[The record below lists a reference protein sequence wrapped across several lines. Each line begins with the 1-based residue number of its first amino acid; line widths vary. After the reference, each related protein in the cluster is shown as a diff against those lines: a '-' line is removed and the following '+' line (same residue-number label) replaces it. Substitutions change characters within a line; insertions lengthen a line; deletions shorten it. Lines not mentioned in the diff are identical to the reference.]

1 MTKHVI
7 ALSGEGDSGKTQT
20 LLTLINKLYEA
31 AHSSERVELFVL
43 DEEGNKVHNDQ
54 RVVLEYRR
62 MKIAICTGGDNEK
75 ILNDNI
81 KFFNCHDWNIAISAT
96 RSKGETINAIKR
108 FPNQEDVQF
117 HTVFKGWV
125 DYPSSS
131 DNRRQQEASD
141 LLVESTA
148 QAMMIIIEGWIDE
161 MIKEKP

>member
-7 ALSGEGDSGKTQT
+7 ALSGEGDSGKTST

-43 DEEGNKVHNDQ
+43 DEEGNKVHMDKN
-54 RVVLEYRR
+54 VVIEYRG
-62 MKIAICTGGDNEK
+62 MKIAICTGGDNEDVL
-75 ILNDNI
+75 IENT
-81 KFFNCHDWNIAISAT
+81 KFFNSKGWDIAISAT
-96 RSKGETINAIKR
+96 RSKGETRYEIEKFASEENA
-108 FPNQEDVQF
+108 QF

-125 DYPSSS
+125 DSSSS

-148 QAMMIIIEGWIDE
+148 QTMMIIIDGWIDE
-161 MIKEKP
+161 MIKKKP